1 MQRRSSEISGD
12 LVPKLCPPVNLNHE
26 PGTCPRFMSH
36 VQFLEA
42 EWPEVFESAS
52 KAEALTRS
60 FNHRRSTHILFLCF
74 GIGEL
79 KNCLTGRIKGK
90 SIKTGRKTSSPFF

>member
-52 KAEALTRS
+52 KAEALTIVDPRT
-60 FNHRRSTHILFLCF
+60 FCF
-74 GIGEL
+74 YALEL
-79 KNCLTGRIKGK
+79 AN
-90 SIKTGRKTSSPFF
+90 